1 MLDSILEKVRSII
14 REELSSFYQEDSG
27 EEVEAE
33 LILLYHP
40 ECPSCKE
47 VLEGLKE
54 AIDAGAIRKVNIM
67 SVEGKNIA
75 FKLDNFAVPQ
85 LVAKVNV
92 AKVNGQYK
100 PCTAYIDGEDL
111 IIDCEAEIKKK

>member
-85 LVAKVNV
+85 LVAKVN
-92 AKVNGQYK
+92 GQYK
-100 PCTAYIDGEDL
+100 PCMVDVDGEDL